1 MKAKVHVPR
10 LDGASVGALA
20 TRTPH
25 RPLPVGLSIGRVV
38 AVDARMGTLTLAGA
52 DLVDGTP
59 VLDIKPYVP
68 FCDCVPKAI
77 APGWVGREATDRD
90 EPLKIARVDIA
101 KGAEDTVARAY
112 VESAK
117 ERRRRRLAAAVA
129 TSSKGSSSGSDRA
142 GGGGGGGGG
151 GGNKAKRKGMKQ
163 NKTDDSLSF
172 TLSEE
177 EVKRRKKEEKDRR
190 RSGLT
195 APDALYPSGE
205 DFLSMAREV
214 LALDMRT
221 VRERRAPQENKKFS
235 VYHVT
240 LCDVELDYT
249 VDANRVVTLV
259 GGRAVPSVSV

>member
-38 AVDARMGTLTLAGA
+38 ALDVRMGTLTLAGA
-52 DLVDGTP
+52 DVVDGTP

-68 FCDCVPKAI
+68 FCDCVPKAV

-90 EPLKIARVDIA
+90 EPLKIARVEIA
-101 KGAEDTVARAY
+101 NRAKDEVVRAY

-117 ERRRRRLAAAVA
+117 ERRKRRLASTAIAK
-129 TSSKGSSSGSDRA
+129 SSKGSSSFGECRGA
-142 GGGGGGGGG
+142 VGGGGG
-151 GGNKAKRKGMKQ
+151 GGNKARDKGKQ
-163 NKTDDSLSF
+163 NKPNDSLSAL
-172 TLSEE
+172 TEE
-177 EVKRRKKEEKDRR
+177 EIKRRKKEEKDRR
-190 RSGLT
+190 RSGLM
-195 APDALYPSGE
+195 APDALYASGE
-205 DFLSMAREV
+205 EFLSMAQEV

-221 VRERRAPQENKKFS
+221 VRERQAPQEKKKFS

-249 VDANRVVTLV
+249 VDANRIVTLV
-259 GGRAVPSVSV
+259 GGRAVPPVNV